1 MKNIQDEKLLQTTL
15 QKYEL
20 DKIVNLE
27 KKPPFSLHY
36 YDANEVILHEGTEL
50 ESLLFLVD
58 GKVKVTSSV
67 ATGKSLLLR
76 LVQPFSI
83 IGDIELIRNVSVQ
96 SQIKAVEKSLLIG
109 LPRDYIKKYEQD
121 NPKLLHLLLD
131 HVAYK
136 LQTCTTA
143 SRVNLLASVENRF
156 ASYLLSTLAADADHP
171 FGLELKTTNLQEI
184 AGLLGTTYRH
194 LNRVVHSLIEREI
207 ITKDRHFIQIQDW
220 SLLEKLS
227 NDIRYE

>member
-15 QKYEL
+15 QKYKL
-20 DKIVNLE
+20 DKIVDLE
-27 KKPPFSLHY
+27 KKPPFSLQY

-76 LVQPFSI
+76 FVQPFSI

-109 LPRDYIKKYEQD
+109 LPRDYVRKTRIRSPFSECVRFSYTWDFKI
-121 NPKLLHLLLD
+121 LTTSLLLP
-131 HVAYK
+131 
-136 LQTCTTA
+136 
-143 SRVNLLASVENRF
+143 S
-156 ASYLLSTLAADADHP
+156 
-171 FGLELKTTNLQEI
+171 
-184 AGLLGTTYRH
+184 
-194 LNRVVHSLIEREI
+194 
-207 ITKDRHFIQIQDW
+207 
-220 SLLEKLS
+220 
-227 NDIRYE
+227 